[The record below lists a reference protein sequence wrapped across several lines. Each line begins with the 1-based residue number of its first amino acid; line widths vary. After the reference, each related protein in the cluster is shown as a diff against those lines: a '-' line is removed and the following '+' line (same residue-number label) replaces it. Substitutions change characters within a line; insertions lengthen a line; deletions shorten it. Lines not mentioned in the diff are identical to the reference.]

1 MMQATST
8 RQHVCL
14 LTSVGK
20 HRENLFTC
28 FDIRHSEKSANL
40 EDDNVNRILDA
51 VPFDNIRNDAVCIRR
66 LHARR
71 LFEEKFKSI
80 PLESVVAVVVLQS

>member
-8 RQHVCL
+8 WQHVCL

-20 HRENLFTC
+20 HRVNLFIC
-28 FDIRHSEKSANL
+28 FDIRHSENSANL
-40 EDDNVNRILDA
+40 EDDNVNGILDA
-51 VPFDNIRNDAVCIRR
+51 VPSNNIRKDAVCIRR
-66 LHARR
+66 LHAHR

-80 PLESVVAVVVLQS
+80 PLESVVAVVVLKS